1 MQSRTVLHCVKPC
14 IYLHC
19 LKNLLYY
26 DRQMCAKNV
35 GQETASHDMLFS
47 AAKEINLFIIFSL
60 QGGSSYGVGKNNWN
74 GDRLY

>member
-1 MQSRTVLHCVKPC
+1 
-14 IYLHC
+14 
-19 LKNLLYY
+19 
-26 DRQMCAKNV
+26 MCAKNV